1 MRIGIVCYPT
11 FGGSGVVATEL
22 GMALADKGHEVHFV
36 TYNQPVR
43 LDFISHDLHF
53 HEVLMEEYPLF
64 QYQPYELALSTKLVE
79 VVSKYNLEILHVH
92 YAIPHAYAA
101 YMAKMMLK
109 EKGIDIKVV
118 TTLHGTDITLVG
130 SHPSYK
136 TAVEFSINNSDVVT
150 SVSES
155 LKQDTLRLFT
165 ITNEIKVVH
174 NFIDTEKYD
183 RESQNECQRIAVA
196 KPEERILTHISNFRP
211 VKRIED
217 VVKIFYNVQK
227 EIPAKLLMVGEGP
240 EKRNAELLVKKLG
253 ISDSVIFL
261 GNSHEIAK
269 ILCYTDVFLLPSK
282 SESFGLSALEAMA
295 AETAVISTNTGGL
308 PEVNVHGVTGYLSNL
323 GDVEDMSKNAVSIL
337 KDDAILLRFKAN
349 AKKHTKQFCLENILP
364 VYEEIYSSVL
374 EKVLKSYKTQCFL

>member
-323 GDVEDMSKNAVSIL
+323 GDVKGMAKNAVSIL

-374 EKVLKSYKTQCFL
+374 EKVL